1 MYHFNWVNQQGEDE
15 ARLALSAWQIE
26 LLKMSTEM
34 ELEIVAY
41 LKEPLVEAPSSG
53 HQRLKE
59 GCNVLDRQSDR
70 QKGRKE
76 RGTEG
81 EGELQVASCL
91 YNLQGHGKGKSG
103 KLATHCPTLG
113 ATLHNHSQLD
123 RNTGRGEDGG
133 QPEIESGSRAIQLNR
148 STFKNRI
155 KAK

>member
-15 ARLALSAWQIE
+15 ARLGLSVCLPAWQIE

-70 QKGRKE
+70 QEVEREAQRGRKSHNDF
-76 RGTEG
+76 GCK
-81 EGELQVASCL
+81 LQVACTICSDME
-91 YNLQGHGKGKSG
+91 KAS
-103 KLATHCPTLG
+103 LG
-113 ATLHNHSQLD
+113 N
-123 RNTGRGEDGG
+123 
-133 QPEIESGSRAIQLNR
+133 
-148 STFKNRI
+148 
-155 KAK
+155 